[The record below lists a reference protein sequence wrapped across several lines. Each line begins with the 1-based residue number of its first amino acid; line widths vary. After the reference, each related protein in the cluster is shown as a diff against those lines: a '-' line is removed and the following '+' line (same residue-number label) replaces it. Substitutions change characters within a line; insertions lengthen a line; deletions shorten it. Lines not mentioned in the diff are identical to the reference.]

1 MKNKIFILTLFLL
14 PFLAIIQELQ
24 DMKLVKGGTFFP
36 LYGSG
41 ESGVKV
47 VDFQLDIYP
56 VTNQQFLDFVKEN
69 PKWEKSKVLRL
80 FADKNYLRKWESDTS
95 FAHNILPQSAVTT
108 ISWYAAKAYCTSQ
121 NKRLPSM
128 DEWEYAAMASE
139 SQANAQQDSIFNT
152 KIIEGY
158 ELPKTYRNK
167 VGSTFKNYWGI
178 YDMHGLVWEWTS
190 DFNSVLISGESRQDV
205 DTERNLF
212 CGSAAINASN
222 LMDYAA
228 FMRYA
233 FRGSI
238 KANYA
243 IQTLGF
249 RCARDVEILDDRQ

>member
-1 MKNKIFILTLFLL
+1 V
-14 PFLAIIQELQ
+14 
-24 DMKLVKGGTFFP
+24 KLVRSILILSLIPFIGFSQESTEMKQINGGTFVP
-36 LYGSG
+36 LYGSN
-41 ESGVKV
+41 ESDVYV
-47 VDFQLDIYP
+47 RDFMLDVYP
-56 VTNQQFLDFVKEN
+56 VTNQQYLDFVKEH
-69 PKWEKSKVLRL
+69 PKWQRSAVIPL
-80 FADKNYLRKWESDTS
+80 FADKQYLVKWQNDTVLGPVV
-95 FAHNILPQSAVTT
+95 LPEAAATHV
-108 ISWYAAKAYCTSQ
+108 SWFAAKDYCACQ
-121 NKRLPSM
+121 GKRLPTM

-139 SQANAQQDSIFNT
+139 TQPNAQRDSIFNR

-158 ELPKTYRNK
+158 ELPKTYKNPI
-167 VGSTFKNYWGI
+167 GSTYKNYWGI

-212 CGSAAINASN
+212 CGSAAVNASN

-238 KANYA
+238 KANYS

-249 RCARDVEILDDRQ
+249 RCAKSLNK